1 MGGKILELPS
11 DILRAEGRKEGRTE
25 GEVKFAA
32 SLVQDGTIDIKTA
45 AKKLG
50 VSVKKFKE
58 MAAAQS
64 YVL

>member
-11 DILRAEGRKEGRTE
+11 EIIKAEGRAEGRAEALAG
-25 GEVKFAA
+25 
-32 SLVQDGTIDIKTA
+32 LVQDGTIDIMTA

-58 MAAAQS
+58 TAAAQS
-64 YVL
+64 FVL